1 MLGGAV
7 VVRDP
12 WPGAPLFEC
21 TAVEGALLDIERRP
35 DSRHQSHV
43 QLCGI
48 YTRQQ
53 KRGPQA

>member
-43 QLCGI
+43 
-48 YTRQQ
+48 
-53 KRGPQA
+53 